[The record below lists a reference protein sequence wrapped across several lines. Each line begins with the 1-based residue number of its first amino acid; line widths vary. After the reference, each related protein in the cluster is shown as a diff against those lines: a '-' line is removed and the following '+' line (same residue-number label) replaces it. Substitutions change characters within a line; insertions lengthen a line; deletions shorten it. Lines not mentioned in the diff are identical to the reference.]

1 MDVWVL
7 LIVGFAL
14 WFGFQWGKYHA
25 RDKEEKE
32 DKAQRLLKQAEQES
46 DPETKTKLLLDW
58 YKLTE
63 DRGLRKTFKKHLVW
77 RNKKERR
84 R

>member
-14 WFGFQWGKYHA
+14 WFGFQWGKYSS
-25 RDKEEKE
+25 RDKEAKEEKAE
-32 DKAQRLLKQAEQES
+32 RLLKQAEQES
-46 DPETKTKLLLDW
+46 DPEKKTKMLLEW

-63 DRGLRKTFKKHLVW
+63 DRRSRKPLFKHLLW
-77 RNKKERR
+77 RKQKERR

>member
-14 WFGFQWGKYHA
+14 WFGFQWGKNSS
-25 RDKEEKE
+25 RDKEAKEEKAE
-32 DKAQRLLKQAEQES
+32 RLLKQAEQEI
-46 DPETKTKLLLDW
+46 DPEKKTKMLLEW
-58 YKLTE
+58 YQLTE
-63 DRGLRKTFKKHLVW
+63 DRRSRKPLFKHLFW
-77 RNKKERR
+77 RKQRERR